1 MTVCEL
7 LEHVG
12 CAERETA
19 LGLGACEE
27 EGKKQETQG
36 GVGMATTY
44 LHAVASLDGF
54 IADERD
60 EVGPLHDWY
69 FRTSGR
75 SLTAT

>member
-1 MTVCEL
+1 
-7 LEHVG
+7 
-12 CAERETA
+12 
-19 LGLGACEE
+19 LGACEE

-60 EVGPLHDWY
+60 DVGPLHDWY
-69 FRTSGR
+69 FNGDHPLAERRPRRCPRCAIPGLSGFG
-75 SLTAT
+75 